1 MKFLWNTFQNRKWY
15 FFFWELIWKTSFIC
29 RSSCS
34 NLIWE
39 RVMDFHKKSVT
50 LYKIKDKI
58 FLPLYACT
66 MHVSHSPSL
75 RTFRFKVKCQSI
87 KIKTFV
93 FPSTSST
100 HYNHKV
106 KEKICMWVMWVMNR
120 EWLLCHSPQ
129 FDTFY
134 QERTKWR
141 NFILALYDMNPWCYV
156 TG

>member
-1 MKFLWNTFQNRKWY
+1 MSVFLF
-15 FFFWELIWKTSFIC
+15 E
-29 RSSCS
+29 S
-34 NLIWE
+34 NLRESDGYSQRNLWL
-39 RVMDFHKKSVT
+39 FSK
-50 LYKIKDKI
+50 LKIKNFFSI
-58 FLPLYACT
+58 YACT
-66 MHVSHSPSL
+66 MHISNSPTL
-75 RTFRFKVKCQSI
+75 RTFRFEVKCQII

-134 QERTKWR
+134 QGRTKWR
-141 NFILALYDMNPWCYV
+141 NLKLALYHMYPLCYV

>member
-1 MKFLWNTFQNRKWY
+1 MH
-15 FFFWELIWKTSFIC
+15 I
-29 RSSCS
+29 S
-34 NLIWE
+34 N
-39 RVMDFHKKSVT
+39 SQT
-50 LYKIKDKI
+50 
-58 FLPLYACT
+58 
-66 MHVSHSPSL
+66 L

-134 QERTKWR
+134 QGRTKWR
-141 NFILALYDMNPWCYV
+141 NLILALYDMPLMLCNKVGWENFHSLDKNSVLGQPKQTNRVVSLKFWGLVYSSS
-156 TG
+156 TLFFLAFKHKRLEI